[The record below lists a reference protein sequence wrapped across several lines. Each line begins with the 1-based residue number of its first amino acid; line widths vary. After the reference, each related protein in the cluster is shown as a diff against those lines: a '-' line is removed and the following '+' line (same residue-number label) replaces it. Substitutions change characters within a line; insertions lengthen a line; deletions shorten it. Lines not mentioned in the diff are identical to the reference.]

1 MRFPLGTAHATKTDV
16 KRICV
21 FCGANSGSR
30 PVFVERAQAFGRA
43 LVGRELELVYG
54 GGNVGLMGALA
65 DAVLDA
71 GGRVTGVIPRALLEK
86 ELAHERAQRML
97 VVATMHERKAR
108 MAELSDAFVALPG
121 GFGTLDEICEVLTWT
136 QLGFHDK
143 PCALFDVEGY
153 WRPLSAMFDA
163 ALESGFLRA
172 ENRSSVLEH
181 SEPEA
186 LLDALERWRPARVE
200 KWIRPGEA

>member
-1 MRFPLGTAHATKTDV
+1 M
-16 KRICV
+16 

-172 ENRSSVLEH
+172 ENRNSVLEH